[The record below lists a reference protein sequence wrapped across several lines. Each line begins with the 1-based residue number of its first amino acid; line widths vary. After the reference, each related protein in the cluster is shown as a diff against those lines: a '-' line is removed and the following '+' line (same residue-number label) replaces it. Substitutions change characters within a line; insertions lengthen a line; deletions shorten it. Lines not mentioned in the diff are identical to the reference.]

1 MAMNRSIAL
10 LIGTFIMLFGAGGMR
25 GSFGVFV
32 YPWEQSLDSNRGQI
46 GLIAALGLLVFGL
59 IQPIVGGAIDR
70 VGPGRIAPLAVI
82 VAALGCFLSS
92 MVDTAWLLAITYSLI
107 ACLGFGA
114 LSNAPLSSIVARHF
128 TIRRGLA
135 LGVCGTGTPLGMMI
149 LSPGL
154 AYAIEQFGWRITM
167 VLMAVFLAAILS
179 PIAWLFSRGE
189 PGHASTAS
197 GPAAHGVRNALASRP
212 YLLLAG
218 SYFICGITT
227 VGLVQTHLV
236 PHALDLGVPQ
246 VEAAKILGLIGFV
259 NAIGLLFFGWAAD
272 RWGSRAPLV
281 AVYLTRALALSW
293 LAIAVDERM
302 LIPFAIAFGMTDM
315 ATIPLVA
322 SGTANLFGRQSVGA
336 LYGLAAL
343 GHQIGSALGAWLGGQ
358 GYLVWGSYQ
367 PVILIGAGL
376 AAIAAIMAA
385 SLERRA
391 PIPSPQ
397 PA

>member
-1 MAMNRSIAL
+1 VNRSIAL

-32 YPWEQSLDSNRGQI
+32 YPWEQTLSSNRAQI

-59 IQPIVGGAIDR
+59 IQPVVGGAIDR
-70 VGPGRIAPLAVI
+70 SGPGRIIPIAVL

-92 MVDTAWLLAITYSLI
+92 IVDSAWLLAISYSLI
-107 ACLGFGA
+107 ACLGFGS

-154 AYAIEQFGWRITM
+154 AFAIEQLGWRQTM
-167 VLMAVFLAAILS
+167 VGMAVVLAVVIL
-179 PIAWLFSRGE
+179 PIAWLFFRGE
-189 PGHASTAS
+189 PGHITTTSE
-197 GPAAHGVRNALASRP
+197 PAGRGLRQAFASRA

-218 SYFICGITT
+218 SYFICGMTT
-227 VGLVQTHLV
+227 VGLIQTHLV

-281 AVYLTRALALSW
+281 AVYLTRALALIW
-293 LAIAVDERM
+293 LAIAVDETM
-302 LIPFAIAFGMTDM
+302 LIPFAVAFGMTDM

-322 SGTANLFGRQSVGA
+322 TGTASLFGRHSVGA

-358 GYLVWGSYQ
+358 GYVMWGSYQ

-376 AAIAAIMAA
+376 ATIAAVMAA

-391 PIPSPQ
+391 PMPSPQ

>member
-1 MAMNRSIAL
+1 MNRSIAL
-10 LIGTFIMLFGAGGMR
+10 LVGTFVMLFGAGGMR

-32 YPWEQSLDSNRGQI
+32 YPWEQALNSNRAQI
-46 GLIAALGLLVFGL
+46 GLVAALGLLVFGL
-59 IQPIVGGAIDR
+59 IQPVVGGAIDR
-70 VGPGRIAPLAVI
+70 NGPGRIVPLAVV

-92 MVDTAWLLAITYSLI
+92 TVENAWLLGVSYSLI
-107 ACLGFGA
+107 ACLGFGS
-114 LSNAPLSSIVARHF
+114 LSNAPLSSVVARHF

-154 AYAIEQFGWRITM
+154 AYGIEQLGWRMTM
-167 VLMAVFLAAILS
+167 VLMAAFLAAIIL
-179 PIAWLFSRGE
+179 PIAWLFFRGE
-189 PGHASTAS
+189 PGHLSTTS
-197 GPAAHGVRNALASRP
+197 EPNRGGLRQALTSRA

-227 VGLVQTHLV
+227 VGLIQTHLV
-236 PHALDLGVPQ
+236 PHALDLGIPQ

-272 RWGSRAPLV
+272 RWGARAPLV
-281 AVYLTRALALSW
+281 GVYLTRALALIW
-293 LAIAVDERM
+293 LAIAVDEAM

-322 SGTANLFGRQSVGA
+322 TGTASLFGRQSVGA

-358 GYLVWGSYQ
+358 GYIVWGSYQ
-367 PVILIGAGL
+367 PVILIGACL
-376 AAIAAIMAA
+376 AAIAAVMAA

-391 PIPSPQ
+391 PVPSPQ

>member
-1 MAMNRSIAL
+1 VNRSIAL
-10 LIGTFIMLFGAGGMR
+10 LIGTFILLFGAGGMR

-32 YPWEQSLDSNRGQI
+32 YPWEQSLNSDRAQI
-46 GLIAALGLLVFGL
+46 GLIAALGLLVFGM
-59 IQPIVGGAIDR
+59 IQPVVGGAIDR
-70 VGPGRIAPLAVI
+70 NGPGRVIPLAVI

-92 MVDTAWLLAITYSLI
+92 MVDSAWLLAIAYGLI
-107 ACLGFGA
+107 ACLGFGS

-128 TIRRGLA
+128 ITRRGLA

-154 AYAIEQFGWRITM
+154 AYAIEQVGWRATM
-167 VLMAVFLAAILS
+167 VGMAAFLAAIIL
-179 PIAWLFSRGE
+179 PIAWLFFRGE
-189 PGHASTAS
+189 PGHISTVGEPVRS
-197 GPAAHGVRNALASRP
+197 GLRQALGSRP

-227 VGLVQTHLV
+227 VGLIQTHLV
-236 PHALDLGVPQ
+236 PHALDLGLPQ
-246 VEAAKILGLIGFV
+246 VEAAKLLGLIGFV
-259 NAIGLLFFGWAAD
+259 NAVGLLFFGWAAD
-272 RWGSRAPLV
+272 RWGARAPLV
-281 AVYLTRALALSW
+281 AVYLTRALALIW
-293 LAIAVDERM
+293 LSVAVDERM

-322 SGTANLFGRQSVGA
+322 SGTASLFGRQSVGA

-358 GYLVWGSYQ
+358 GYIVWGSYQ
-367 PVILIGAGL
+367 PVILIGACL
-376 AAIAAIMAA
+376 ATIAAVMAA

-391 PIPSPQ
+391 PAPTPQ